1 MTTKFI
7 LSTGLKG
14 YDPRQMRAASW
25 LGLDFGTS
33 SVKALLVRGD
43 GSVAGRAS
51 AAYPT
56 SYAPGGV
63 AEQEGADYLRAARQA
78 IAACGAHEMPLR
90 GIGLAGQTPTL
101 VPVDGK
107 GEPVRPA
114 LTWQDHRA
122 DDEARAL
129 EGEFGDPLPLFGS
142 RLPWTAAYAPAK
154 LLWLSRHEPETVAR
168 TRFVLQPKDYV
179 GLRLTDSPLS
189 DPWSSKGL
197 CHVLTSEAA
206 TGVLE
211 RVGFDPGVA
220 PPLAP
225 AWERRGAVTSEAAA
239 AFGLPEGAPV
249 SVGWSDAVAAMLA
262 VGAFELPSA
271 FVLSGTSSI
280 VGVTSSRALP
290 AHPRLLELPAACAPL
305 AVHYGP
311 TESSGAS
318 IDWLARLLRC
328 EPAEVLTLA
337 ASAEPSRSPVFVPY
351 LSGERAPVWRTDI
364 RAVVL
369 GLGSEH
375 GAAELA
381 RAVVDGVCLSEADVL
396 AVAEEHT
403 GSAPTAVAVA
413 GRGADAAPWLDARL
427 AALGRPLH
435 LLTEPDA
442 SALGAAML
450 GAAAAEGSLSAARP
464 LRGRV
469 EVVAPATGSR
479 PSSARLA
486 RFRQAAQASQSWQD
500 TDVCSS
506 QQ

>member
-1 MTTKFI
+1 
-7 LSTGLKG
+7 
-14 YDPRQMRAASW
+14 MRGGCW

-43 GSVAGRAS
+43 GSVAGRSS
-51 AAYPT
+51 AVYPT

-63 AEQEGADYLRAARQA
+63 AEQEARDYLRAAGEA
-78 IAACGAHEMPLR
+78 ITACGARDLPIE
-90 GIGLAGQTPTL
+90 GVGLAGQTPTL
-101 VPVDGK
+101 VLVDAH

-122 DDEARAL
+122 DDEARLL
-129 EGEFGDPLPLFGS
+129 ENELGDPEPLFGT

-179 GLRLTDSPLS
+179 GLRLTGSPLS

-197 CHVLTSEAA
+197 CNVLTAEPA
-206 TGVLE
+206 TVVLG
-211 RVGFDPGVA
+211 RAGFDAEVA
-220 PPLAP
+220 PPLAA
-225 AWERRGAVTSEAAA
+225 AWERRGAVTVEAAA
-239 AFGLPEGAPV
+239 AFGLPERVPV
-249 SVGWSDAVAAMLA
+249 SVGWSDAAAAMLA
-262 VGAFELPSA
+262 VGAFDNPSA

-280 VGVTSSRALP
+280 VGVSSSRMLP
-290 AHPRLLELPAACAPL
+290 ADPRLLELPAACAPL

-318 IDWLARLLRC
+318 IEWLARLLRC
-328 EPAEVLTLA
+328 TAAEVLALA
-337 ASAEPSRSPVFVPY
+337 VSAEPDEGPVFVPY
-351 LSGERAPVWRTDI
+351 LSGERAPVWRTDV

-369 GLGSEH
+369 GVGSEH
-375 GAAELA
+375 GPAELA
-381 RAVVDGVCLSEADVL
+381 RAVVGGVCLSEADVL

-403 GSAPTAVAVA
+403 GTTAGAVAVA
-413 GRGADAAPWLDARL
+413 GRGAGEAPWREARL

-435 LLTEPDA
+435 VLADPDA

-450 GAAAAEGSLSAARP
+450 GAAATAGTLAAAGP
-464 LRGRV
+464 LRGGV
-469 EVVAPATGSR
+469 EIVRPAAGSST
-479 PSSARLA
+479 SSARLA
-486 RFRQAAQASQSWQD
+486 RFRRAAQVSLSWQEAD
-500 TDVCSS
+500 FCSS